1 MLLVDAVHEAGPL
14 IPRPTPVIEK
24 AIDDAGILKHDIV
37 DVSVRLTIQG
47 HRAENSKVQKAY
59 EYLVTTTTP
68 THLHLTRTTLWLQS
82 LTSVGIWSR
91 GPWDREG
98 VPGNSA

>member
-1 MLLVDAVHEAGPL
+1 MDSMTGSYLRRFINGGDSRPDSQRHSGVLLVDAVHEAGPL

-47 HRAENSKVQKAY
+47 HRAENSKAQK
-59 EYLVTTTTP
+59 
-68 THLHLTRTTLWLQS
+68 
-82 LTSVGIWSR
+82 G
-91 GPWDREG
+91 
-98 VPGNSA
+98 